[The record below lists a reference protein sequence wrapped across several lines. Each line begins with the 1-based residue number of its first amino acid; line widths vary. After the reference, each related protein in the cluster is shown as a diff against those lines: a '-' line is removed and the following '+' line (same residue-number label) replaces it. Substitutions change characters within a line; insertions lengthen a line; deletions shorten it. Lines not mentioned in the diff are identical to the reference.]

1 MYRTQPAKSRQ
12 HGLSMIG
19 FLFVAV
25 MLVAL
30 AMVAMKVVP
39 AYIEFFGVKKVLADM
54 AHQSDLRNMS
64 NGEIRNDF
72 EKRAS
77 VGYVK
82 GVDGKDLVIDRRGSI
97 PVVSADYTFRT
108 KLVHNVSLVIDFS
121 ASSDPSA
128 APRNY
133 VPD

>member
-1 MYRTQPAKSRQ
+1 MHCAHPVKSRQ
-12 HGLSMIG
+12 RGLSMIG

-25 MLVAL
+25 MLVII
-30 AMVAMKVVP
+30 AMLAMKVVP

-72 EKRAS
+72 DKRAS

-108 KLVHNVSLVIDFS
+108 RLVHNISLVIDFS
-121 ASSDPSA
+121 ASSDPSS
-128 APRNY
+128 AP
-133 VPD
+133 PQID

>member
-1 MYRTQPAKSRQ
+1 MHHTQSVKSRQ
-12 HGLSMIG
+12 RGLTMIG
-19 FLFVAV
+19 FLFVAAL
-25 MLVAL
+25 LVAL
-30 AMVAMKVVP
+30 AVLAMKVVP

-64 NGEIRNDF
+64 NIEIRNDF

-82 GVDGKDLVIDRRGSI
+82 GVDGKDLKIDRRGPV
-97 PVVSADYTFRT
+97 PVVSAEYTFRT
-108 KLVHNVSLVIDFS
+108 KLVHNASLVIDFS

-128 APRNY
+128 APRQIE
-133 VPD
+133 

>member
-1 MYRTQPAKSRQ
+1 MHRAHPTRTQQR
-12 HGLSMIG
+12 GLSMIG

-25 MLVAL
+25 ILVML
-30 AMVAMKVVP
+30 AMLAMKVVP

-77 VGYVK
+77 VGYVEGIK
-82 GVDGKDLVIDRRGSI
+82 PQDISIDRRGPI
-97 PVVSADYTFRT
+97 PVVSADYTLRT
-108 KLVHNVSLVIDFS
+108 KLVHNISLVIDFS

-128 APRNY
+128 AP
-133 VPD
+133 PQID

>member
-1 MYRTQPAKSRQ
+1 MHCAHPVKSRQ
-12 HGLSMIG
+12 RGLSMIG

-25 MLVAL
+25 MLVII
-30 AMVAMKVVP
+30 AMLAMKVVP

-72 EKRAS
+72 DKRAS

-82 GVDGKDLVIDRRGSI
+82 GVTGKDLVVDRRGGV

-108 KLVHNVSLVIDFS
+108 RLVHNISLVIDFS
-121 ASSDPSA
+121 ASSDPSS
-128 APRNY
+128 AP
-133 VPD
+133 PQID

>member
-1 MYRTQPAKSRQ
+1 MHRTHTMKSGQ

-25 MLVAL
+25 MLVIL
-30 AMVAMKVVP
+30 AMLAMKVVP

-72 EKRAS
+72 EKRAG
-77 VGYVK
+77 VGYVEGVK
-82 GVDGKDLVIDRRGSI
+82 GSDLRIDRRSAV

-108 KLVHNVSLVIDFS
+108 KLVHNISLVIDFS

-128 APRNY
+128 APRQIE
-133 VPD
+133 

>member
-1 MYRTQPAKSRQ
+1 MNARPTKSRQ
-12 HGLSMIG
+12 RGMSMIG
-19 FLFVAV
+19 FLFVAIVLV
-25 MLVAL
+25 ML
-30 AMVAMKVVP
+30 AMLGMKVVP

-54 AHQSDLRNMS
+54 AHQSDLGTMS
-64 NGEIRNDF
+64 NGEIRSDF

-82 GVDGKDLVIDRRGSI
+82 EVTGKDLLIDRSGGV
-97 PVVSADYTFRT
+97 PVVSAEYTFRT

>member
-1 MYRTQPAKSRQ
+1 MQCTRPMRTQQR
-12 HGLSMIG
+12 GLAMIG

-25 MLVAL
+25 MLVML
-30 AMVAMKVVP
+30 AMLAMKVVP

-72 EKRAS
+72 EKRAG
-77 VGYVK
+77 VGYVEGVK
-82 GVDGKDLVIDRRGSI
+82 GSDLRIDRRSAV

-108 KLVHNVSLVIDFS
+108 KLVHNISLVIDFS
-121 ASSDPSA
+121 ASSDPNA
-128 APRNY
+128 AP
-133 VPD
+133 PQIE

>member
-1 MYRTQPAKSRQ
+1 MHCAHPMRTRQ
-12 HGLSMIG
+12 RGLTMIG

-25 MLVAL
+25 VLVML
-30 AMVAMKVVP
+30 AMLAMKVVP

-72 EKRAS
+72 DKRAS

-82 GVDGKDLVIDRRGSI
+82 GVTGRDLMVDRRGGT
-97 PVVSADYTFRT
+97 PVVLAEYTFRT
-108 KLVHNVSLVIDFS
+108 RLVHNVSLVIDFS
-121 ASSDPSA
+121 ASSDPNS
-128 APRNY
+128 APRDYSGN
-133 VPD
+133 

>member
-1 MYRTQPAKSRQ
+1 MHRAHPTRTQQR
-12 HGLSMIG
+12 GLSMIG

-25 MLVAL
+25 MLVML
-30 AMVAMKVVP
+30 AMLAMKVVP

-77 VGYVK
+77 VGYVEGIK
-82 GVDGKDLVIDRRGSI
+82 PQDISIDRRGPV

-108 KLVHNVSLVIDFS
+108 KLVHNISLVIDFS

-128 APRNY
+128 AP
-133 VPD
+133 PQID

>member
-1 MYRTQPAKSRQ
+1 MHCAHPVKSHQR
-12 HGLSMIG
+12 GLSMIG

-25 MLVAL
+25 MLVFI
-30 AMVAMKVVP
+30 AMLAMKVVP
-39 AYIEFFGVKKVLADM
+39 AYIEFFGAKKILADM

-72 EKRAS
+72 DKRAS

-82 GVDGKDLVIDRRGSI
+82 GVTGKDLVVDRRGGV

-108 KLVHNVSLVIDFS
+108 KLVHNISLVIDFS
-121 ASSDPSA
+121 ASSDPSS
-128 APRNY
+128 APLQI
-133 VPD
+133 D

>member
-1 MYRTQPAKSRQ
+1 MRTQQR
-12 HGLSMIG
+12 GLSMIG

-25 MLVAL
+25 VLVML
-30 AMVAMKVVP
+30 AMLAMKVVP

-77 VGYVK
+77 VGYVEA
-82 GVDGKDLVIDRRGSI
+82 VTGKDLMVDRRGGT
-97 PVVSADYTFRT
+97 PVVVAEYTFRT

-121 ASSDPSA
+121 ASSDPKS
-128 APRNY
+128 APRDYSVN
-133 VPD
+133 